1 MTPLEAARIA
11 LIETL
16 GGPQWI
22 DDVFAGKVARAAI
35 TAFLDAVDVGALIR
49 PALEAPVSDDEGV
62 MPTLAECMADQYS
75 GENKTQTTMRF
86 ALSAVITALRAL
98 AEKSPEEKA

>member
-1 MTPLEAARIA
+1 MTPLEAAARGIVEYVSSTHASERISYV
-11 LIETL
+11 
-16 GGPQWI
+16 GH
-22 DDVFAGKVARAAI
+22 ARAAI
-35 TAFLDAVDVGALIR
+35 TAFLDAADVGALIR

-86 ALSAVITALRAL
+86 ALSAAIAALRAL
-98 AEKSPEEKA
+98 AEKET